1 MAKKR
6 YRKAA
11 VGHAAIR
18 AWHRHTRQL
27 LDHLLNEQK
36 QIMAQLAMVDQQI
49 DTVKNALG
57 QQPPARRQPKRTRRR
72 QESSDISGAV
82 LTALARKHSLTVAEI
97 IKATRLER
105 TQVYACLMNLKK
117 SRQVI
122 SKSRGS
128 YSLASRRGAASA
140 KEKRRAGPRT
150 AKRAGKPRRRG
161 GVSEAI
167 LAALQKGKTL
177 RVAQI
182 IKATGLKQQQVHSCL
197 MSLKKA
203 KKVRS
208 KSRGIYSPA

>member
-6 YRKAA
+6 AQITT
-11 VGHAAIR
+11 VGHTAIR

-36 QIMAQLAMVDQQI
+36 QIKEQLAQVDQQI
-49 DTVKNALG
+49 DTVKTALG

-72 QESSDISGAV
+72 QKSSDISGAV
-82 LTALARKHSLTVAEI
+82 QKALAGRHSLTVAEI

-117 SRQVI
+117 SKQVI

-128 YSLASRRGAASA
+128 YSLASGRGAATT
-140 KEKRRAGPRT
+140 KKKRRTGPRTAT

-161 GVSEAI
+161 GVSEAV
-167 LAALQKGKTL
+167 LAC
-177 RVAQI
+177 R
-182 IKATGLKQQQVHSCL
+182 S
-197 MSLKKA
+197 A
-203 KKVRS
+203 K
-208 KSRGIYSPA
+208 